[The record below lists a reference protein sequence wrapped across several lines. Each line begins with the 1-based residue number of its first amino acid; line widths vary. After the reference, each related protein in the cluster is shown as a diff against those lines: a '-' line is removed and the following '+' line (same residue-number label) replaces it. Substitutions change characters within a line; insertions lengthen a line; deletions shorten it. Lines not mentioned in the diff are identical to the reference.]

1 MPSVSPFSSY
11 SIGIAS
17 SSPATIPS
25 TYLQPVRQRIFSQ
38 DACSE
43 LLEGNGRVGFTRGY
57 GVPVTHEKDIGG
69 HEGHA
74 FVAVDKRM
82 IARKPGGVR
91 RSHRENIGLTV
102 RKELLRSGER
112 GFEQPFVADPKR
124 AAMHREKLAVGPL

>member
-17 SSPATIPS
+17 SSP
-25 TYLQPVRQRIFSQ
+25 QPFRQRIFSQ